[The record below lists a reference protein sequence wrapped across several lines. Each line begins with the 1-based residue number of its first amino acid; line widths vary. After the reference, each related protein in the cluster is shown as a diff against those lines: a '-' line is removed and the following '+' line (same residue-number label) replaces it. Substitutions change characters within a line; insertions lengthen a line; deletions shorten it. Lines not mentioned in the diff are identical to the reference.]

1 MSSPRRKK
9 PADRYH
15 HGDLRNALI
24 TQAWAIIDQRG
35 QAALSMRAVAEALG
49 VSHAAPAHHFADKE
63 ALLQALRRQAWS
75 DFADALESAGDAPD
89 ALRHMGRAYVAYAL
103 AHPRRIELIFRSNSA
118 SSPEV
123 ESQSMRA
130 WAALSQAVVR
140 HIGPTK
146 AADSRLVSV
155 LSVAAWAQA
164 HGLAM
169 LWTDVGLPQGLPQG
183 EAARPLHEA
192 ARDVLYAGMTA
203 VLGPASST
211 AQG

>member
-130 WAALSQAVVR
+130 WAYRQYKPKL
-140 HIGPTK
+140 I
-146 AADSRLVSV
+146 
-155 LSVAAWAQA
+155 
-164 HGLAM
+164 
-169 LWTDVGLPQGLPQG
+169 
-183 EAARPLHEA
+183 
-192 ARDVLYAGMTA
+192 
-203 VLGPASST
+203 
-211 AQG
+211 

>member
-89 ALRHMGRAYVAYAL
+89 ALRHMGRTHVAYAL
-103 AHPRRIELIFRSNSA
+103 AHPRRIKLIFRSNSA

-130 WAALSQAVVR
+130 LRRSEFFLR
-140 HIGPTK
+140 PLGSRLGHHIGGGRDGDARATGAGHFSTDLASNTPNLLCDDRRTQHG
-146 AADSRLVSV
+146 SRDDR
-155 LSVAAWAQA
+155 
-164 HGLAM
+164 G
-169 LWTDVGLPQGLPQG
+169 D
-183 EAARPLHEA
+183 
-192 ARDVLYAGMTA
+192 D
-203 VLGPASST
+203 
-211 AQG
+211 